1 MGINRA
7 CFILNSLIIHH
18 GIFVLHWYMKLTN
31 KTILITGAS
40 SGIGK
45 AMALRSAKDG
55 ATVILAARS
64 AEKLAEVATEVTSL
78 GGTPVS
84 VPTDVTK
91 VDDIR
96 NLYLKATE
104 NGRVLD
110 AVFDNAGLG
119 FIGKIWELTAEQ
131 IQTILSVNTIG
142 MILVAKFAAEVMQK
156 QKHGHLIMTSS
167 LAGLITLPE
176 WSAYVASKW
185 AITGF
190 SDCIRYEL
198 APFNVQVTTLHP
210 GMVNTEFFSK
220 EKANQDMTKLD
231 KNALSAEQVAEEV
244 YNALFTKQKKIIIP
258 AMSKSLAFLQKYLPG
273 VKDTLLT
280 SMSSSVEYNKT
291 SPDEDEP
298 SFSYVKEVK

>member
-1 MGINRA
+1 MGIIRA
-7 CFILNSLIIHH
+7 CFILNSLNIHH
-18 GIFVLHWYMKLTN
+18 GIYVLHWYMKLTN

-64 AEKLAEVATEVTSL
+64 AEKLAEVAAEVTSL

-156 QKHGHLIMTSS
+156 QKYGHLIMTSS